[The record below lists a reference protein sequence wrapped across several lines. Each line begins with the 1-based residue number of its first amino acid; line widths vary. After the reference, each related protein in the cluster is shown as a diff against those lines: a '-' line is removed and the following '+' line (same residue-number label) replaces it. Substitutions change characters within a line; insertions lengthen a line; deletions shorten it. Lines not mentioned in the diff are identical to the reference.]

1 MPTTVVEL
9 AKILGTLLEDFPAMG
24 RQMDT
29 EARLKMFRAYHLIL
43 GDLDADLLLKAALG
57 LVGTATF
64 YPSAGELRRA
74 YFDLVDSAAGIP
86 DAYQAWAEVKALFR
100 RGFSRMRPPTAES
113 VSHPRVL
120 DALEGI
126 GGWRALCVSEN
137 DMADRARYVQAYE
150 AYTKREQYTERMLPG
165 VMETAKRLVARER
178 KALTGGNDDL
188 SR

>member
-1 MPTTVVEL
+1 MPTTLVEL
-9 AKILGTLLEDFPAMG
+9 GNILGTLFVSYPAFAKKLSG
-24 RQMDT
+24 PERKD
-29 EARLKMFRAYHLIL
+29 MFRVYHLIL

-165 VMETAKRLVARER
+165 VMETAKRLVATQRR
-178 KALTGGNDDL
+178 QLTGGGE
-188 SR
+188 